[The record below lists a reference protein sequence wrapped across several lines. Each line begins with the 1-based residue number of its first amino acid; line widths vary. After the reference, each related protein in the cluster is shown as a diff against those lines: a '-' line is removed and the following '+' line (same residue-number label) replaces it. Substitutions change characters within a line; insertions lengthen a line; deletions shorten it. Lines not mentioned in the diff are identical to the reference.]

1 MIAIETLK
9 IYFQILYCLL
19 IPVPNVLKLECY
31 FDFYLQAWNVWTSAC
46 LVKTEEKEKMRVAS
60 RFYDKTL
67 LLRVW
72 RGLKNYKSVRKL
84 KQLRHGR
91 CIFKKRLG
99 HWGC

>member
-1 MIAIETLK
+1 M
-9 IYFQILYCLL
+9 
-19 IPVPNVLKLECY
+19 
-31 FDFYLQAWNVWTSAC
+31 WTSAC

-60 RFYDKTL
+60 RFNDKML

-91 CIFKKRLG
+91 CTFRLWQQENVDLKKALLMIVYNRFLTG
-99 HWGC
+99 HGKP